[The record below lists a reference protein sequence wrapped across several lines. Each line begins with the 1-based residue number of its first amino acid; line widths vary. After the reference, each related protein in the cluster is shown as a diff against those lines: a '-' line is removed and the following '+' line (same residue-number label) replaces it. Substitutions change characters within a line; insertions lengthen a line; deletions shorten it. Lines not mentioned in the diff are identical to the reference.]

1 MLNLA
6 FTPPEIRFAI
16 LTLASLTAII
26 LAIYLLWPQSS
37 TQHLETFN
45 KFIQNYSTLRP
56 QALTTHASRNFTH
69 SGLPLSLAMPI
80 WTLQPFQS
88 HATMIFSLFSDFKMK
103 PQVNG
108 SSDSVY
114 FSRETNIVIAYCM
127 MGGKVNT
134 ESEMGAK
141 LGLSEWWTE
150 CVLFVRMSKDGKRI
164 EEVEEFVDSAK
175 AEELQKRLGNV
186 LSEAT

>member
-1 MLNLA
+1 
-6 FTPPEIRFAI
+6 
-16 LTLASLTAII
+16 
-26 LAIYLLWPQSS
+26 
-37 TQHLETFN
+37 
-45 KFIQNYSTLRP
+45 
-56 QALTTHASRNFTH
+56 
-69 SGLPLSLAMPI
+69 
-80 WTLQPFQS
+80 
-88 HATMIFSLFSDFKMK
+88 MIFSLFSDFKMI

-108 SSDSVY
+108 SGDSVY
-114 FSRETNIVIAYCM
+114 FSRETNIVIAHCM